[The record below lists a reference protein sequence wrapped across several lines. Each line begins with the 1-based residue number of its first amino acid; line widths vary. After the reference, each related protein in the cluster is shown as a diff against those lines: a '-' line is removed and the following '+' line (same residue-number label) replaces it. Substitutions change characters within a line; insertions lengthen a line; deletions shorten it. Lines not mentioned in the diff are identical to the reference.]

1 MGKVAMSPLILPF
14 LLLFFL
20 SASSS
25 SSSYAPDNNDTG
37 PEPDSSLPLPSF
49 CLEHP
54 RLALRGD
61 YDPVQPPVIS
71 SPNGESGVQTPVT
84 ADTLNYILD
93 VVEIDDR
100 KSMITVLI
108 VSMRRWTDTR
118 LEV

>member
-1 MGKVAMSPLILPF
+1 MGKAAMFPLILPF

-20 SASSS
+20 PAAAS

-54 RLALRGD
+54 RLALRAD

-71 SPNGESGVQTPVT
+71 PPNGESGVQTPVT